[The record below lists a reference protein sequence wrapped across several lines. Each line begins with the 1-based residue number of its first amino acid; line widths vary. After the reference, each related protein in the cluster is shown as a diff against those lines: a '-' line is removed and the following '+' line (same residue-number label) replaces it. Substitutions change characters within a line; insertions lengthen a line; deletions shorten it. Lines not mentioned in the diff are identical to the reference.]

1 MCSWCA
7 GAGRCSR
14 SRTPC
19 ICSFRAGAGRC
30 SRPRIPCTC
39 CPRLLWRWCGQMPP
53 LRVAPSAVAPAAT
66 DPLRVCAT
74 RRSLA
79 PGSGALG
86 RARARFLCSG
96 VRRTPQYTG
105 HARWIV
111 PEKVGIELRMV
122 IDVDNDNHRVARVL
136 LRRPRRGS
144 VHFPHSSGVV
154 FEPARSPSSRQ
165 RARHNAWPLKDVL
178 RDVDGQEI
186 VRYSEVQAPQP
197 VQARD
202 NNSLTP
208 CGTTAEASQCW

>member
-1 MCSWCA
+1 MHDVGSEQK
-7 GAGRCSR
+7 G
-14 SRTPC
+14 T
-19 ICSFRAGAGRC
+19 
-30 SRPRIPCTC
+30 
-39 CPRLLWRWCGQMPP
+39 P
-53 LRVAPSAVAPAAT
+53 LRYERT
-66 DPLRVCAT
+66 
-74 RRSLA
+74 RSLLSRVRLF
-79 PGSGALG
+79 PCLPLSTGFP
-86 RARARFLCSG
+86 FLPLSTSAG
-96 VRRTPQYTG
+96 TPQYTG